1 MPIIHRSQLH
11 NDIITTAK
19 IKDLQVTALKLA
31 DSAVT
36 AAKLA
41 PNSLTVPDVASA
53 ALTGVGIPVAVTF
66 EIPNT
71 AGDYDVVLPAKME
84 VYGMTTIKVGS
95 NGGAG
100 DSVTLKN
107 LATAISNA
115 VSLNSSVG
123 ALATASTMD
132 PAQYT
137 VSAGGTLRVTAAKVT
152 HCGCHITVTGVI
164 RA

>member
-11 NDIITTAK
+11 DDIITTAK
-19 IKDLQVTALKLA
+19 IKNLQVTTPKIA
-31 DSAVT
+31 DAAVT
-36 AAKLA
+36 AVKLA
-41 PNSLTVPDVASA
+41 PNALTAPNVASA
-53 ALTGVGIPVAVTF
+53 ALTGIGIPVVATF

-71 AGDYDVVLPAKME
+71 AGDYDVVLPAKLE
-84 VYGMTTIKVGS
+84 VYGMTAIKVGN

-152 HCGCHITVTGVI
+152 HCGCHITVNGVI